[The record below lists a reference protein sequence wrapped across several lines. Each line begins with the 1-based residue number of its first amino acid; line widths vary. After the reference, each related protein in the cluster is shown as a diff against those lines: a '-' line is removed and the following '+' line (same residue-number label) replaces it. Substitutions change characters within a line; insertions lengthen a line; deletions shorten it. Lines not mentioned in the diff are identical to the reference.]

1 MAYWNYRVMVFQEPG
16 GDEYRAIHEV
26 HYDDGGQ
33 PHAYSENPAVILW
46 RTNEGRTTP
55 QKILAMIGDAL
66 TKPAL
71 HAADFVG
78 ADQDSREDG

>member
-1 MAYWNYRVMVFQEPG
+1 MAYWNYRVIVFDEPG
-16 GDEYRAIHEV
+16 GGEYRAIHEV

-33 PHAYSENPAVILW
+33 PYAYSENPAVVLW
-46 RTNEGRTTP
+46 QASEGRATP
-55 QKILAMIGDAL
+55 HKILAMIGDAL

-78 ADQDSREDG
+78 AAQDSREG